1 MSQEISWKNYWV
13 SWLGLF
19 TSFSTIMCCALPS
32 LLVTLGLGASLAG
45 FVGVFPQVVWLS
57 EHKLYVFAISGL
69 LISFSLLMTYWNRN
83 APCPIDE
90 KQRTACLLARKWALR
105 LGVISAV
112 LWSIGFLFA
121 FMLPLWF

>member
-1 MSQEISWKNYWV
+1 MSQEMSWKNYWV

-19 TSFSTIMCCALPS
+19 TSLGTIMCCALPS

-57 EHKLYVFAISGL
+57 EHKVYVFVISGV
-69 LISFSLLMTYWNRN
+69 LIAFSLFMTHINRN

-90 KQRTACLLARKWALR
+90 KQRAACMLARQWSLR

-112 LWSIGFLFA
+112 LWSVGFLFA
-121 FMLPLWF
+121 FILPLWL